1 MNFDGLELIERSI
14 RDHLQFDLDRS
25 GILYR
30 LFSRVKRSDSIA
42 EKVQRKNYAETH
54 RLVQDIIGIRITT
67 YFEDDVELLIAH
79 IRAKALRPQLE
90 RDEPGEE
97 VFKPVRKNMVCG
109 MDDTDVRTFNTMK
122 AQYPERFKFVDSSYE
137 IQFRTTLSE
146 GWHEVEH
153 NMRYKCRSEWN
164 GFEDESRLLNGIYA
178 SLELGDNT
186 LRRMFD
192 RMAYSNYRAG
202 NLVGLMRNKF
212 RLKFTLQPIREEV
225 TAYVASNPG
234 LLKDLHLKADRTDML
249 MRLMQSG
256 LSLPITMENILFLAN
271 HLYLEDATLSDMAPS
286 ILQDDL
292 NYYLSK

>member
-14 RDHLQFDLDRS
+14 RGRLQFDLDRS

-30 LFSRVKRSDSIA
+30 IFSRVKQSDSIV
-42 EKVQRKNYAETH
+42 EKIQRKNYAENH
-54 RLVQDIIGIRITT
+54 RLVQDIIGVRITT
-67 YFEDDVELLIAH
+67 YFEDDVDLLIGH
-79 IRAKALRPQLE
+79 IGAKALRPQLE

-109 MDDTDVRTFNTMK
+109 MEEEDVRTFTTIK
-122 AQYPERFKFVDSSYE
+122 TQYPDRFKYVDASYE

-164 GFEDESRLLNGIYA
+164 GFENESRLLNGIYA

-212 RLKFTLQPIREEV
+212 RLRFLLQPMRDEV
-225 TAYVASNPG
+225 TSYVTSNAN
-234 LLKDLHLKADRTDML
+234 LLKDLHMKADRTDML
-249 MRLMQSG
+249 TRLMQSG

-271 HLYLEDATLSDMAPS
+271 HLYLEDPALNAMAPS

-292 NYYLSK
+292 GYYLPK